1 MASLIGRLTTVARRL
16 PSPVL
21 GMGLMMFAAMLSMT
35 MSAIAKEL
43 VQELPVFEVVF
54 FRQFFGTII
63 LASLFFRKGANPLR
77 THRIGMHGLRALF
90 NIVAIIAYFT
100 SLGLV
105 PLAQVSAL
113 GFTSPLFASVFA
125 VLILGEAVRT
135 PRVVGLILGLVG
147 AIIILRPGFED
158 VSAGSL
164 YAIGSAASWA
174 AAMTCIKALSRTD
187 TSVTITFYA
196 ALLQLPIA
204 LVLALFVWQ
213 WPTLEQLG
221 LLLIISVIGTLAQIS
236 LSQAFREA
244 DSTVILPMDFTKLIW
259 ASLLGY
265 LVFSEIPDLWAWVGG
280 VVVFSGVL
288 WVAYSEKKRRSA
300 SAHE

>member
-1 MASLIGRLTTVARRL
+1 
-16 PSPVL
+16 
-21 GMGLMMFAAMLSMT
+21 
-35 MSAIAKEL
+35 
-43 VQELPVFEVVF
+43 
-54 FRQFFGTII
+54 
-63 LASLFFRKGANPLR
+63 
-77 THRIGMHGLRALF
+77 MHGLRALF
-90 NIVAIIAYFT
+90 NSVAIIAYFT

-105 PLAQVSAL
+105 PLAQVTAL
-113 GFTSPLFASVFA
+113 GFTSPLFASVLA

-135 PRVVGLILGLVG
+135 SRVVGLILGLVG
-147 AIIILRPGFED
+147 AMIILRPGFED

-265 LVFSEIPDLWAWVGG
+265 VVFAEIPDPWAWAGG

-288 WVAYSEKKRRSA
+288 WVAYREGRRRVA
-300 SAHE
+300 RAND